1 MNVKFDQPRL
11 SIIVPVFNGANTLP
25 KALKS
30 VLQQYGAEMLIVL
43 VDDGST
49 DDSITIARQLVP
61 DIICVQQEN
70 RGPAAARNR
79 GLALAQGEF
88 ISFLD
93 ADDYWPAGRI
103 QHHMALFRQNPA
115 TDMVIGPTQMVRLA
129 VDAGVVAPILPAPLI
144 QQNLGAVTC
153 RRRVFES
160 VGVFN
165 ESLRIGEDKE
175 WFQRVFAAHLTIE
188 MSRNV
193 ALVYQLRE
201 GSLTYGTLDHQRWFL
216 AALRDHLR
224 LERSDVGARLAAS
237 SAVDGEQSEEER

>member
-1 MNVKFDQPRL
+1 MNVKSNDPLL
-11 SIIVPVFNGANTLP
+11 SIIVPVLNGASTLP
-25 KALKS
+25 TALKS
-30 VLQQYGAEMLIVL
+30 VLQQSGAELQIIL

-49 DDSITIARQLVP
+49 DDSVTVARQLVP
-61 DIICVQQEN
+61 NSLCVQQEN
-70 RGPAAARNR
+70 RGPSAARNC
-79 GLALAQGEF
+79 GLAQAQGEF

-103 QHHMALFRQNPA
+103 EHHLALFRQNPA
-115 TDMVIGPTQMVRLA
+115 ADLVIGATQMVRLV
-129 VDAGVVAPILPAPLI
+129 VDAGAAAPILPAPLI

-165 ESLRIGEDKE
+165 ETLRIGEDKE
-175 WFQRVFAAHLTIE
+175 WFQRAFAAKLAIE

-201 GSLTYGTLDHQRWFL
+201 GSLTYGTIDHQRWFL
-216 AALRDHLR
+216 AALRNHLR
-224 LERSDVGARLAAS
+224 LERTDVGARFAVS
-237 SAVDGEQSEEER
+237 SALEGERLEKER